1 MVNAEGGLKRTW
13 ILLSL
18 ILAGEMIF
26 FLPFVLAR
34 IFRHTLLDVFQMT
47 NLELGTCFSVY
58 GIVAMLAYFFGGPL
72 ADRFSA
78 RSLMTWALVG
88 TSIGGGVLYFIP
100 GKEVMMLLYGYW
112 GMTTIFLFWA
122 ALIRATREWGGET
135 RQGKAFGLLEG
146 GRGLVAALIGAIA
159 LFLFSIFIGDM
170 ASLGE
175 EQKEAFQVVVGVSAV
190 ITLLSGVL
198 VWINVPSGRLKAQK
212 DTSKVTLSAI
222 RKLIKKPA
230 IWMQAIIIICGYV
243 GYKITDDFSL
253 YARQVLKFDE
263 VAAAGVGSAALWL
276 RPVFAV
282 LAGVLADKFRG
293 IKIIVG
299 CFAVMILGGMMMV
312 TGWLESTTLLVL
324 LSLTTVMLGVYGI
337 RGIYFAIMQ
346 DSGVPVHATGTA
358 VGIMSFVG
366 FTPDV
371 FMSPLMGY
379 LLDEY
384 PGAEGHRLVFGVLV
398 LFGILGLMTSFALWK
413 KSR

>member
-253 YARQVLKFDE
+253 YAKQVLEFDE

-282 LAGVLADKFRG
+282 LAGILADKFKG

>member
-1 MVNAEGGLKRTW
+1 
-13 ILLSL
+13 
-18 ILAGEMIF
+18 
-26 FLPFVLAR
+26 
-34 IFRHTLLDVFQMT
+34 
-47 NLELGTCFSVY
+47 
-58 GIVAMLAYFFGGPL
+58 
-72 ADRFSA
+72 
-78 RSLMTWALVG
+78 
-88 TSIGGGVLYFIP
+88 
-100 GKEVMMLLYGYW
+100 
-112 GMTTIFLFWA
+112 
-122 ALIRATREWGGET
+122 
-135 RQGKAFGLLEG
+135 
-146 GRGLVAALIGAIA
+146 
-159 LFLFSIFIGDM
+159 
-170 ASLGE
+170 
-175 EQKEAFQVVVGVSAV
+175 
-190 ITLLSGVL
+190 
-198 VWINVPSGRLKAQK
+198 
-212 DTSKVTLSAI
+212 
-222 RKLIKKPA
+222 
-230 IWMQAIIIICGYV
+230 MQAIIIICGYV

-253 YARQVLKFDE
+253 YAKQVLEFDE

-282 LAGVLADKFRG
+282 LAGILADKFKG

>member
-253 YARQVLKFDE
+253 YAKQVLEFDE

-282 LAGVLADKFRG
+282 LAGVLADKFKG